1 MSRSSTP
8 VPHRHGSV
16 NPVSR
21 QLRLRLSSLLVGGLL
36 FSCMAAAHTTFETS
50 SMNEGVRVL
59 NNVQIGH
66 ACGTGTSVIGTSV
79 VFPDGKDS
87 TILLGGQVLTTA
99 RLADFLT
106 TWGPNIQPLIDRAV
120 FTTVDEKNDANG
132 NVVGF
137 WAGGGPG
144 MPNHMVGYLPFR
156 VNATR
161 ITPTSCAISVQLR
174 ASIVDVC
181 EISTAARLHN
191 DGIAEFWTSNT
202 LGSLYDSKEA
212 DNAARLTINRN
223 LSTNPLP
230 ASCNGA
236 GVAVEVRPSKAQLER
251 DMPIRIDGVQIWPK

>member
-1 MSRSSTP
+1 MNPLNPRFPHPLFSVNALSRPLQLPLLLGSLLL
-8 VPHRHGSV
+8 GSV
-16 NPVSR
+16 V
-21 QLRLRLSSLLVGGLL
+21 
-36 FSCMAAAHTTFETS
+36 AAHTSFETS
-50 SMNEGVRVL
+50 SMSEGVRVL

-66 ACGTGTSVIGTSV
+66 ACGSGTSVIGTSV

-87 TILLGGQVLTTA
+87 IILVGGQVSTTA

-156 VNATR
+156 VNATA
-161 ITPTSCAISVQLR
+161 IKPTSCASSVQLR

-181 EISTAARLHN
+181 EISTAATLHN

-230 ASCNGA
+230 AACNGA